1 MIEYEDESKKQ
12 EEKSKEKRGKGRPR
26 RTTPLGRGPISLARI
41 KAAKAKVRDE
51 AGRLLGKR
59 QLLLKIDYN
68 PDEQRF
74 TLDSLSGNGKIKETE
89 PYSGLPGVKNRIDKL
104 LHRWRSELV

>member
-1 MIEYEDESKKQ
+1 MIEYENENKEP
-12 EEKSKEKRGKGRPR
+12 EEKPKEKRGKGRPR
-26 RTTPLGRGPISLARI
+26 RTTAFKRKPMSPARI
-41 KAAKAKVRDE
+41 AAAKAKVRDE

-74 TLDSLSGNGKIKETE
+74 TLDSLSGNGKIKESE
-89 PYSGLPGVKNRIDKL
+89 PYSGLPGLKNRIDKL
-104 LHRWRSELV
+104 LHRWRSELT

>member
-1 MIEYEDESKKQ
+1 MQ
-12 EEKSKEKRGKGRPR
+12 EEKSKRGPGRPR
-26 RTTPLGRGPISLARI
+26 RTTPVKRGPISLARQ
-41 KAAKAKVRDE
+41 AATKAKVRDE

-68 PDEQRF
+68 SDEQRY

-89 PYSGLPGVKNRIDKL
+89 PYSGLPGIKNRIDKI
-104 LHRWRSELV
+104 LHRWESELV